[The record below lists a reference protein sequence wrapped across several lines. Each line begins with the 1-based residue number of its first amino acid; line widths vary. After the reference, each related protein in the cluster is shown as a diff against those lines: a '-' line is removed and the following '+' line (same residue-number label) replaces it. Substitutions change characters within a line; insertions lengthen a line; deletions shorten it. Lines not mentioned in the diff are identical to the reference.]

1 LLLHDDLN
9 NFEFESGRISKGG
22 TFIYSGNSQKVKH
35 NISTVVR
42 KRRRSDEHV
51 RQADSGRPRTIQGGK
66 KECIKDEMM
75 AIQTEAPKN
84 VCSKF

>member
-1 LLLHDDLN
+1 LKVGELV
-9 NFEFESGRISKGG
+9 KGARLS
-22 TFIYSGNSQKVKH
+22 IQEIVKH